1 MYEAWRRYGRSLEMV
16 LKIGG
21 PNFYITWDPSQLSST
36 VWLSLVRGTKGG
48 FGRGG
53 HGERHGGAWWDS
65 LKGMGHGG
73 IVMAESRPAPPVN
86 RPHTAL
92 ATLSQDLMS
101 LTF

>member
-36 VWLSLVRGTKGG
+36 VWLSLSS
-48 FGRGG
+48 
-53 HGERHGGAWWDS
+53 GAQKVSSAGVDMV
-65 LKGMGHGG
+65 KGMGHGG
-73 IVMAESRPAPPVN
+73 IVMAERRPVPPVN